1 MEIERKKRTIR
12 PVDERIAENNA
23 KIERLKELIEKAEE
37 KKKELESLIESY
49 RNSVAQLEQKNTR
62 LATPVALQRRQRM
75 SSPLKGLTL
84 EEFAASMGMTIDEMR
99 EKATNALAE
108 KKASEKN
115 VNAEEETIPT
125 ESDT

>member
-1 MEIERKKRTIR
+1 MEIERKKSTIR
-12 PVDERIAENNA
+12 PVEERIAENNA
-23 KIERLKELIEKAEE
+23 KIERLKELIEKAE

-49 RNSVAQLEQKNTR
+49 RNSVAQLEQKNTK
-62 LATPVALQRRQRM
+62 LATPVASQRRQRM

-99 EKATNALAE
+99 ERATNALAE